1 VLSSNE
7 ITDDV
12 IKSLAL
18 GPRKDVRKWDHYYIN
33 DYNFNTY
40 TYGKD
45 KPTMNYG
52 VSVKGTDEVEYYG
65 ILQEVIELT
74 YLGSNRIYKTIL
86 FKCDWFDSINGLNVH
101 EHYKHVDV
109 NHTRKYPKYD
119 PFVLAYQVAQVCF
132 VSYPSMENDKNQW
145 WAVLK
150 MKPSSTMHAKTDD
163 APFQEE
169 NSDNPPTLSDGNIDE
184 EIYVL
189 DELGDE
195 LQEEEDVYVDGEN
208 EEDEDKDVD
217 INIDEDMFEEL
228 LDDEDEI

>member
-33 DYNFNTY
+33 DYNFHTY

-52 VSVKGTDEVEYYG
+52 VSVKGTDGVEYYG

-74 YLGSNRIYKTIL
+74 YLGSNRTYKTIL

-101 EHYKHVDV
+101 EQYKLVDV

-132 VSYPSMENDKNQW
+132 VSYPSMKNDENQW
-145 WAVLK
+145 WAMLK
-150 MKPSSTMHAKTDD
+150 MKPTTTMQVQEDD

-169 NSDNPPTLSDGNIDE
+169 NNDNPPA
-184 EIYVL
+184 
-189 DELGDE
+189 
-195 LQEEEDVYVDGEN
+195 EEEALYVFLGRDGT
-208 EEDEDKDVD
+208 
-217 INIDEDMFEEL
+217 
-228 LDDEDEI
+228 